1 MSPGARGRPTRL
13 RFDDGER
20 TLSLGVHQLLEVAP
34 RRGDLRLSVAWG
46 ARQRMAAGQELHQRW
61 AAERGRIDSAFAA
74 EYTVQRR
81 ILVRGWEVSLS
92 GRLDGLSQEGEHW
105 VVEELKSSTLP
116 GPALSQVR
124 LADLPDWALQ
134 LQLYLYLLATG
145 EVGGLRLER
154 DRLVG
159 RLVLCSLL
167 DGSQRVLSVPADPGT
182 GPWLL
187 GLLDALIAE
196 REERIDWAARRR
208 GAPVPFPHAELRPG
222 QAELLAAAEAAL
234 AAGDTLLVEAPTGHG
249 KTAAA
254 LTAALRRAAIT
265 GQRVFFATMRT
276 TQQRMAE
283 QTLAALAAAGLPLRA
298 VTLRA
303 REKVCLNDHLAC
315 QPEACRFS
323 RGFYDKVKAE
333 RLVRRAF
340 GAEPEPRAPALQG
353 TPAGLPSPEA
363 VQELGAAAE
372 VCPHGLAQELMRQA
386 DVVIGDMNHVFD
398 PASRSAELWA
408 EADNWLVVVDEAH
421 HLPDRAMGYGSPTL
435 SLALVDAALRAD
447 PPDSAPHRPFRAA
460 AEDLRLWLE
469 AGLRAG
475 DPAEPLRASPV
486 EDGLSAREVRALAER
501 FEALALDRA
510 LLWAAL
516 DGLGRPDPW
525 VELARALLRLRA
537 ALERAGPETLCLWR
551 RAAEEGA
558 APGLSL
564 FCRDP
569 SRVLGPAF
577 AELGGAVCMSA
588 TLSPARF
595 YVDLLG
601 LEPARAPALRLAS
614 PFLPEQLR
622 VLVCPQVSTEHK
634 RRARDRAATAALI
647 SEAALAVPGNVAVF
661 FPSFQFLDDVAPLL
675 QLGIRPVLRQRPDLE
690 DEGRAAMLAAL
701 RGGGRQVLLAV
712 LGGSFAEGVDLPGD
726 ALLGAIIVGPGLP
739 PVTPERR
746 LLEAWYEERFGEG
759 RRYAWLV
766 PGLSRVVQAAGRVV
780 RRPEDRG
787 AVVLIGRRFLLD
799 EIRALL
805 PADWSPLRAPRPAGP
820 LRAHW
825 PERGGLDALLGALAL
840 PAPPADG
847 GGGLG

>member
-1 MSPGARGRPTRL
+1 MSVAGRARGTRL
-13 RFDDGER
+13 RFDDAER

-46 ARQRMAAGQELHQRW
+46 ARQRMAAGQQLHQRW
-61 AAERGRIDSAFAA
+61 AAERGASVADFEA
-74 EYTVQRR
+74 ERTLQRR
-81 ILVRGWEVSLS
+81 VLVRGWEVTLT

-105 VVEELKSSTLP
+105 VVEEVKSSTLP
-116 GPALSQVR
+116 GPALALVR
-124 LADLPDWALQ
+124 LDELPDWALQ
-134 LQLYLYLLATG
+134 VQLYLYLLATG
-145 EVGGLRLER
+145 DLAGRVLPR

-182 GPWLL
+182 GPWLM

-196 REERIDWAARRR
+196 REERIDWARRRR
-208 GAPVPFPHAELRPG
+208 GLPVPFPHPELRPG
-222 QAELLAAAEAAL
+222 QAELLGAAEAAL
-234 AAGDTLLVEAPTGHG
+234 ASGETLLVEAPTGHG

-276 TQQRMAE
+276 TQQQMAE
-283 QTLAALAAAGLPLRA
+283 QTLAALASAGLPLRA

-303 REKVCLNDHLAC
+303 REKVCLNDRLAC

-340 GAEPEPRAPALQG
+340 GAEAEPRVPALQR
-353 TPAGLPSPEA
+353 TPPGLPSGEA
-363 VQELGAAAE
+363 VRELGAAAE

-408 EADNWLVVVDEAH
+408 EPDNWLVIVDEAH
-421 HLPDRAMGYGSPTL
+421 QLPDRAMGFGSPAL
-435 SLALVDAALRAD
+435 SLAAVDAALRAD
-447 PPDSAPHRPFRAA
+447 PAESAPHRPFRAA
-460 AEDLRLWLE
+460 AEDLRQWLE
-469 AGLRAG
+469 AGLAT
-475 DPAEPLRASPV
+475 V
-486 EDGLSAREVRALAER
+486 EDGVLRAVSIDDGLSLREVRGHAER
-501 FEALALDRA
+501 FEGLALDRA

-516 DGLGRPDPW
+516 GALGQADPW
-525 VELARALLRLRA
+525 VELARAVLRLRS
-537 ALERAGPETLCLWR
+537 ALERAGPETLCMWR
-551 RAAEEGA
+551 RVAEDGVL
-558 APGLSL
+558 PGLQL

-569 SRVLGPAF
+569 SRSLGPAF

-588 TLSPARF
+588 TLSPSRF

-601 LEPARAPALRLAS
+601 LEPARAPSLSLPS
-614 PFLPEQLR
+614 PFLPEHLR

-634 RRARDRAATAALI
+634 RRERDRAATAALI

-675 QLGIRPVLRQRPDLE
+675 QLGLRPVLRQSPLQG
-690 DEGRAAMLAAL
+690 DEGRAAMLGAL
-701 RGGGRQVLLAV
+701 RAGGRQVLLAV
-712 LGGSFAEGVDLPGD
+712 LGGAFAEGVDLPGD

-739 PVTPERR
+739 AATAQRR
-746 LLEAWYEERFGEG
+746 LLEAWYEDRYGEG

-799 EIRALL
+799 EVRALL
-805 PADWSPLRAPRPAGP
+805 PADWTPVRARQPAGL

-825 PERGGLDALLGALAL
+825 PQLNDLDGLLGALSL
-840 PAPPADG
+840 PAPPADAPDR
-847 GGGLG
+847 LG